1 VQTQPGPRRGTAHAT
16 TSISSVGGRNAFGRS
31 HTEVVSTRGPVLGRP
46 STRPRLAPARGAGSG
61 NAVYTRRTRAGA
73 VAVPRGSCER
83 RHETVLWPCPNARTR
98 RDGADIPAPPPTTEF
113 DASAR
118 RVHHLTTSLRGAEMT
133 TGNGV
138 YTHAARS
145 KCRCVTVRA
154 GQHPLGGVRTR
165 AMCPGHEIPLW
176 TCARDRSP
184 DPAPQPAS
192 HPAVTDLRAPRLETP
207 FTPERPAPTPSQSPA
222 RPTSPGRPTVIPPQA
237 RCSSHRGTGA
247 RFLT

>member
-1 VQTQPGPRRGTAHAT
+1 MRADTAWPSERHRPRDHEHLEHRRPERVRSLAHRGHLHKGPG
-16 TSISSVGGRNAFGRS
+16 
-31 HTEVVSTRGPVLGRP
+31 
-46 STRPRLAPARGAGSG
+46 TRPPINSPT
-61 NAVYTRRTRAGA
+61 TRRAGA

-176 TCARDRSP
+176 TCARDRPP